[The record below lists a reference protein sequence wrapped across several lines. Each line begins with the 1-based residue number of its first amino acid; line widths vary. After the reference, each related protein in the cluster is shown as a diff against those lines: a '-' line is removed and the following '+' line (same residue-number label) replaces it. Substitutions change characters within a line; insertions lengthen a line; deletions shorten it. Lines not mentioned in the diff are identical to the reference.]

1 MNIMDDNGNDADSV
15 STASSNP
22 NASNRSNLK
31 RKHVFMALL
40 LLYNHQFIVQLLM
53 MSGALP
59 VFLPMKKKFYTGKRK
74 HNSHRDHRAV
84 IDFIHSWSDTM
95 F

>member
-1 MNIMDDNGNDADSV
+1 MNIMDDNDNDADSV

-59 VFLPMKKKFYTGKRK
+59 VFLPRMKKK
-74 HNSHRDHRAV
+74 V
-84 IDFIHSWSDTM
+84 IHIKGSVTLTEIIEL
-95 F
+95 